1 MIQMMTAY
9 TEEVDEVDDA
19 LAEIFGQ
26 IDMGAL
32 RKNSV
37 GLITCHFDF
46 TDSGL
51 ITALCGRLPFDVI
64 GMTTM
69 ASANRHGSGMY
80 ALSLTVLTSDEVFF
94 ETAAT
99 APLAGGGCHGEIAA
113 AYSRAREKLPGPP
126 VMALGFFPYV
136 NTVSG
141 AAMVNSL
148 DSVSGGVPIWGSLAT
163 NITVDFEKCRAF
175 HNGGREPNILAL
187 LLIHGPVEPDFFL
200 VSIPRQKIRDNR
212 GIITSASGCV
222 IQKINGMPALA
233 YFEKMGVTIKE
244 ASIVTPLMVYYEG
257 AVEPVALGAYMVND
271 DGSLVCGGET
281 PPGTTIAVGEITPE
295 GIISTA
301 EECIGRALGS
311 GKKNGA
317 LLLPCVTRYLTLAP
331 NQNSEME
338 RVAEMIGDSMPYML
352 GYSGGEVCPVRDES
366 GTWRNRFHNY
376 TFSACV
382 L

>member
-1 MIQMMTAY
+1 MMTAY
-9 TEEVDEVDDA
+9 TEEVDEIDDA

-26 IDMGAL
+26 IDLGAL
-32 RKNSV
+32 QKNSV

-46 TDSGL
+46 TGSGL
-51 ITALCGRLPFDVI
+51 LKELCARLPFDVI

-69 ASANRHGSGMY
+69 ASANRHGFGMY
-80 ALSLTVLTSDEVFF
+80 ALSLTVLTSDDVFF
-94 ETAAT
+94 QAVST
-99 APLAGGGCHGEIAA
+99 APLASGGCHQEIAA
-113 AYSRAREKLPGPP
+113 AYTRAREKLPGPP
-126 VMALGFFPYV
+126 VMALGFFPYIS
-136 NTVSG
+136 TVSG
-141 AAMVNSL
+141 AEMVSSL
-148 DSVSGGVPIWGSLAT
+148 DRASGGVPVWGSLAT

-175 HNGGREPNILAL
+175 HNGGSEPNILAMV
-187 LLIHGPVEPDFFL
+187 LIHGPLEPDFLL
-200 VSIPRQKIRDNR
+200 VSIPRQKIRENR
-212 GIITSASGCV
+212 GMITRASGCV
-222 IQKINGMPALA
+222 IQEINGMPALA

-257 AVEPVALGAYMVND
+257 AVEPVALGAYMVNS

-281 PPGTTIAVGEITPE
+281 PAGTTIAVGEITPE

-301 EECIGRALGS
+301 GECINRMLASGR
-311 GKKNGA
+311 KNGA
-317 LLLPCVTRYLTLAP
+317 LLLPCVTRYVTLAP

-338 RVAEMIGDSMPYML
+338 RIAELIGDSMPYAL

-382 L
+382 F